1 MNKNFKQSL
10 LVALVGAS
18 GAGKSTLVKLVL
30 SIFQILQPRLSV
42 SCTTRESR
50 PGEVNGVDYHF
61 ISEKD
66 FLKMKE
72 KGLFA
77 ETSHHMGNYYGTLKS
92 EIEFLNALTIVDVEV
107 DGARA
112 LKKLYPD
119 MVTIFVKPP
128 SVRELRNRLSSRGS
142 LSEDKID
149 QRIARYTNYE
159 ILFAKEADYVV
170 VNDILLNAFSDV
182 CSIIFQELGGE
193 ITAMDGSAASG
204 KGYLS
209 EEVAKAKNAYL
220 LPSGILYRYIAYSL
234 FSYERFD
241 QTDLDEIIQEFKES
255 YLDELKDTLQES
267 FIGIEAA
274 KLAKLQMVRDACRIL
289 QMKLAYGNH
298 GKSAIVAEGRDMTT
312 EVFRL
317 AKCKFYIDAKLEIRA
332 QRRKEQRN
340 DSRLL
345 TAIIAELDKRDNDDM
360 TRELSPLFFDEKNG
374 VVFVD
379 NSGTAK
385 ESLNIIFQRL
395 AV

>member
-1 MNKNFKQSL
+1 
-10 LVALVGAS
+10 
-18 GAGKSTLVKLVL
+18 
-30 SIFQILQPRLSV
+30 
-42 SCTTRESR
+42 
-50 PGEVNGVDYHF
+50 
-61 ISEKD
+61 
-66 FLKMKE
+66 MKE